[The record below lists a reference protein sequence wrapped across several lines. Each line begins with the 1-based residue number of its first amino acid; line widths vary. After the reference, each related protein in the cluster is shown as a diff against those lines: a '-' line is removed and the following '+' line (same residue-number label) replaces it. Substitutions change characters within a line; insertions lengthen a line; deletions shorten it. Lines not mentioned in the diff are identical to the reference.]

1 MDAEENQKS
10 DEADGSLQT
19 DLTEDSMKNVSVENA
34 ECDSLSNQETR
45 SLSDGVHRSLEK
57 KGEENG
63 KNKRALLES
72 TSLEITEGDQ
82 FENEPISKRIKLDFS
97 KHTKGSEGK
106 SLKLTVRQ
114 ESIAETD
121 NLIDGA
127 IKKVAVSDCVS
138 GDTLLSNSLCPH
150 CDFKAADA
158 TPLKIH
164 LESKD
169 SQEVPSAVPESTFQ
183 VEEISVS
190 CTVGNIDKVLKCKT
204 CDQFFPSYPD
214 LEKHIQESHSKQPK
228 EHVCPHCS
236 YKAEYSLALQ
246 THIKQAH
253 GQSIFCC
260 DLCGFQCGEENLLRS
275 HFLGKTHL
283 RRQHLAARGGFVQRL
298 TKRTIHKKQYT
309 AVKKKKVRAK
319 SGPYKSK
326 TRTAD
331 SKELNASNNLK
342 DSKVSFSKQSD
353 GSELLVEMITSKNI
367 STEKS
372 ETVTEEKEFSF
383 SVEGT
388 HELQAEKQE
397 ISGSS
402 EENLNKQEPTRS
414 TQKIIGSL
422 NTTRRFDRSGHKRN
436 ILSLRTS
443 FRQSGSF
450 RLKKQVKGRYSLLD
464 VSKRG
469 KPKSHRTQAK
479 HNFRTQLKPSNL
491 TPKSPRELEMDDD
504 DDINSQCKATT
515 EIQALS
521 QDRTNTSSPSTTK
534 TEDSQM
540 KPVADNKVLHT
551 CIYCGIV
558 FQNRKGLEIHVIRH
572 HTKEMH
578 FHCQTCNY
586 SCAIRGDF
594 EQHCQSNKHQMGC
607 CNFNCHLCSFICL
620 NDTSLGTHMS
630 EEHNMP
636 HNCII
641 CNLYFLT
648 EEELIDHKTTE
659 KHISLLAQQ
668 NTSQSISTDLSL
680 QTAAYTTL
688 ESNNNLQKIV
698 DEIEVTMED
707 EPPKPCM
714 INHGN
719 ELKHSV
725 LNKTQFQCKK
735 CFYKTR
741 SSTVLT
747 RHIKLRHAQEYHF
760 LCKAC
765 NLYSLSKEGMEKH
778 IKRSKH
784 LENARKN
791 NIGLRFEEC
800 IERVCVDASDV
811 KKVMEPSTS
820 GNVKTELDKE
830 SIQAPSS
837 TVDNTSTNKEL
848 VPSGEITKD
857 SELVLANAPKR
868 GRPKGTISRTCT
880 HCGLLA
886 SSVTNLTVHIR
897 RKHSHQYSYLC
908 KVCNYYTVTKGD
920 MERHCATKKHKGR
933 VEMEANG
940 KQKTEVVVCPEGGNL
955 DSISKKINS
964 PMDILNEQVEDDSQS
979 SDLDTSVLENQE
991 EDQGNSIEVEVD
1003 NVSQLPDLQYTK
1015 NPINIK
1021 QHVFMEPSNVTQDG
1035 DPCFQRRVTGAND
1048 NKCVHCE
1055 FVAHSSSS
1063 LELHVKRKHT
1073 KEFEY
1078 YCMACDY
1085 YAVTRREMSRHA
1097 ATEKHKIKRQSY
1109 VCSSSGEEADT
1120 TDIAKETSVM
1130 SPKDHQQDTEEFQ
1143 TVSDETKYVN
1153 NAKAQDDQTL
1163 KSLADCTVL
1172 DGNTS
1177 SEISKQDGAHNA
1189 IGVEVEEESNG
1200 GVNPLYEVFQQTS
1213 QKDEVKLSEVIPLKE
1228 VVICDL
1234 QKNGQDP
1241 INSNF
1246 HCTVENQNVSND
1258 MNAPNLDSKK
1268 SGKTLEENG
1277 ENLENEYKNT
1287 EVLEEE
1293 LLTESSPHVP
1303 ALPETYNLAEQSN
1316 LDENIRNTVQNVHSL
1331 EGDRSFRRDPTV
1343 EEEEALMEA
1352 KHEAEVT
1359 INNSIWEADG
1369 STAEGMQETS
1379 NEALET
1385 VISTDDKGKAMQ
1397 NFGQFDSSIVR
1408 LKSHQDGESTDH
1420 SDEGQMSGGMKVS
1433 EITVKIDSSQGG
1445 GKKKKSEGNPLG
1457 ESTRIRCDDCGFLAD
1472 GLSGLNVH
1480 IAMKHPSKEKHFH
1493 CLLCGKSF
1501 YTESNLHQ
1509 HLASAGHMRNEQ
1521 ASVEEL
1527 PEGGATFKCVKCTEP
1542 FDSEQNLFLH
1552 IKEQHEELLRE
1563 VNKYIVEDTEQIN
1576 REREENQGNVCK
1588 YCGKMC
1594 RSSNSMAFLA
1604 HIRTHTGSKPFKC
1617 KICHFATAQLGDAR
1631 NHVKRHLGMREY
1643 KCHVCGVA
1651 FVMKKHL
1658 NTHLL
1663 GKHGVGTPKERK
1675 FTCHLCD
1682 RSFTEKWALN
1692 NHMKLHTGEKPFKC
1706 TWPTCHYSFL
1716 TASAMKDHYRTHT
1729 GEKSFLC
1736 DLCGFAGGTRHALT
1750 KHRRQ
1755 HTGEKPFRCDECNF
1769 ASTTQSHLTRHKR
1782 VHTGEKPYRCPWCDY
1797 RSNCAENIRK
1807 HILHTG
1813 KHEGV
1818 KMYNCPKCDYGTNV
1832 PVEFRNHLKELHP
1845 DIENPDLAYLHA
1857 GIVSKSYECRLKG
1870 QGATF
1875 VETTSPFTAAA
1886 LGEVSPVKEKALRS
1900 NRRQS
1905 QSAEQVQQVIIIQGY
1920 DGDFAIDAS
1929 VEETAAATLQT
1940 LAMAGQVARVVHI
1953 TEDGQVIA
1961 TSQNGSHVSGLVP
1974 GQILTE
1980 QLSGGAT
1987 QVVVVE
1993 GSVEGT
1999 DMEEAVPIDAVS
2011 DSGNAVVQ
2019 QIMRQEILDTSEA
2032 TVHPPESSS
2041 ALDALLCA
2049 VTELGEVENK
2059 TGLLDRTRPSHKE
2072 LLQMTNQEQSN
2083 NPNDTET
2090 QEIQMFH
2097 EVQGTQEDIEPM
2109 EVVTQVIHPSTII
2122 ASQERAQAAFKKMVQ
2137 GVLQFAVCD
2146 TAAAD
2151 QLMKEGVTQVIVNEE
2166 GTVHMVAGEGSQII
2180 MQEAGSHALSVQS
2193 EHMDLVESDG
2203 EISQIIVTE
2212 EIAQAM
2218 VRDSHGNFSE
2228 GPTHYIVTELPQ
2240 DIQDETGVYSHTV
2253 IETAESQEIL
2263 EAGTAINAEAASPD
2277 GTGEQLTSMV
2287 IYTESGSQATVI
2299 QGQGDSNELQEA

>member
-1 MDAEENQKS
+1 MDAEEKQKS
-10 DEADGSLQT
+10 DEVDGSLQA
-19 DLTEDSMKNVSVENA
+19 DLTEDSMRNVSVENA
-34 ECDSLSNQETR
+34 ECGSLSNQETR
-45 SLSDGVHRSLEK
+45 SLSDGIHRSLEK

-72 TSLEITEGDQ
+72 TSLDVTEGDQ
-82 FENEPISKRIKLDFS
+82 LENEPISKRIKLDFS

-121 NLIDGA
+121 NVIDGA

-138 GDTLLSNSLCPH
+138 GDTLLSNSLCPQ
-150 CDFKAADA
+150 CDFKAADT

-183 VEEISVS
+183 VEEISVC

-204 CDQFFPSYPD
+204 CDQFFSSYPD

-228 EHVCPHCS
+228 EHVCPQCS

-253 GQSIFCC
+253 GQSIIFCC
-260 DLCGFQCGEENLLRS
+260 DLCGFQCGEENLLHS

-283 RRQHLAARGGFVQRL
+283 RRQHLAARGGFVQIL
-298 TKRTIHKKQYT
+298 TKRSSHKKQYI
-309 AVKKKKVRAK
+309 AVNKKKVRAK

-326 TRTAD
+326 TKTAD

-367 STEKS
+367 FTEKS

-388 HELQAEKQE
+388 HELQTEKLE

-414 TQKIIGSL
+414 TQKITGSL
-422 NTTRRFDRSGHKRN
+422 NTTRRSDRLGHKRN

-443 FRQSGSF
+443 FRRSGSF
-450 RLKKQVKGRYSLLD
+450 KLKKQIKGRYSLLG

-469 KPKSHRTQAK
+469 KPKSHQMQVK
-479 HNFRTQLKPSNL
+479 HNFRTQLKPSSL
-491 TPKSPRELEMDDD
+491 MPKSPRELEMDDD
-504 DDINSQCKATT
+504 DDDVNSQCKATS
-515 EIQALS
+515 EIRALS

-534 TEDSQM
+534 TEDSQI

-558 FQNRKGLEIHVIRH
+558 FQNRNGLEIHVIRH
-572 HTKEMH
+572 HTKGMQ

-594 EQHCQSNKHQMGC
+594 EQHCQSNKHQMGGC
-607 CNFNCHLCSFICL
+607 SFNCHLCSFICL
-620 NDTSLGTHMS
+620 NNTSLGTHMS
-630 EEHNMP
+630 EEHSMR

-648 EEELIDHKTTE
+648 EEELIAHKTTE

-811 KKVMEPSTS
+811 KKVIEPSTS

-848 VPSGEITKD
+848 IPSGEITKD

-908 KVCNYYTVTKGD
+908 KLCNYYTVTKGD

-940 KQKTEVVVCPEGGNL
+940 KQNTEVVVCSEGGNL
-955 DSISKKINS
+955 ESISKKINS
-964 PMDILNEQVEDDSQS
+964 SMDILNEHIEDDSQS

-1015 NPINIK
+1015 NPMNIK
-1021 QHVFMEPSNVTQDG
+1021 QHILMEPSNVAQDG

-1085 YAVTRREMSRHA
+1085 YAVTRREMTRHA

-1109 VCSSSGEEADT
+1109 VCSSPGEKADT
-1120 TDIAKETSVM
+1120 TGIAKETSVM
-1130 SPKDHQQDTEEFQ
+1130 SPKDHQQNTEEFQ
-1143 TVSDETKYVN
+1143 TVSNETKYVN
-1153 NAKAQDDQTL
+1153 SAKAQDDQTL

-1189 IGVEVEEESNG
+1189 VGVENEEESNEG
-1200 GVNPLYEVFQQTS
+1200 ENPLYEVFQQTS
-1213 QKDEVKLSEVIPLKE
+1213 QKDEVKLSEIIPLKE

-1246 HCTVENQNVSND
+1246 HCSVENQNVSND

-1277 ENLENEYKNT
+1277 ENLENEYKHT

-1293 LLTESSPHVP
+1293 LLTERTPHVP
-1303 ALPETYNLAEQSN
+1303 ALSETCNVAEQSN

-1331 EGDRSFRRDPTV
+1331 EGDRSFRKDPTV
-1343 EEEEALMEA
+1343 EEEEALTDA

-1379 NEALET
+1379 NEALGT

-1420 SDEGQMSGGMKVS
+1420 SDEGQMSGGMKGS
-1433 EITVKIDSSQGG
+1433 EVTVKIDSSQSG

-1755 HTGEKPFRCDECNF
+1755 HTG
-1769 ASTTQSHLTRHKR
+1769 
-1782 VHTGEKPYRCPWCDY
+1782 
-1797 RSNCAENIRK
+1797 
-1807 HILHTG
+1807 
-1813 KHEGV
+1813 
-1818 KMYNCPKCDYGTNV
+1818 
-1832 PVEFRNHLKELHP
+1832 
-1845 DIENPDLAYLHA
+1845 
-1857 GIVSKSYECRLKG
+1857 IVSKSYECRLKG

-1886 LGEVSPVKEKALRS
+1886 LGEVSPIKEKVLRS

-1980 QLSGGAT
+1980 QLSSGAT

-1999 DMEEAVPIDAVS
+1999 DMEEAVPIDAAS
-2011 DSGNAVVQ
+2011 DSSSAVVQ
-2019 QIMRQEILDTSEA
+2019 QIMRQDILDTSEA

-2072 LLQMTNQEQSN
+2072 LLQMPNQELSS
-2083 NPNDTET
+2083 NPNDTES

-2109 EVVTQVIHPSTII
+2109 EVVTQVIHPSTLI

-2218 VRDSHGNFSE
+2218 VRDSHDNFSE

-2253 IETAESQEIL
+2253 IEAAASQEIL
-2263 EAGTAINAEAASPD
+2263 EAGTAINTEATSPG